1 MKLNI
6 DLQFFADEEKTEVPT
21 PKKRKDTRE
30 EGQILQSRE
39 VTAAFMLLSSFIGLK
54 FFGEYIISYLLK
66 FMTSTYKA
74 IENIDGLFYENN
86 LMIQFTKI
94 VAVFLGLIAPM
105 LAVAFISAL
114 VFSYLQVGFLFT
126 TKPLKPKLSRLNP
139 IEGFK
144 RLFSKKAL
152 VELVKSIL
160 KILLIGY
167 VFYSFMESNIVEMI
181 SLSRLEASIIFK
193 KIASL
198 SYSLSMKIAGVLIAL
213 GFMDYLF
220 QWRQHEEELKMT
232 KHEIKEEHKQTDG
245 DPQIKSKIREKQ
257 RRMAMSRMMQDV
269 PEADVIITNPTH
281 IAIAIKYDMDSYQ
294 APYVLA
300 KGVNLV
306 AENIKKVGGENSIPI
321 IENKP
326 LARALNES
334 VEIGDIIPE
343 ELYEAVAEVLAYVY
357 NLKDDF

>member
-1 MKLNI
+1 MKLNMN
-6 DLQFFADEEKTEVPT
+6 LQFFADEEKTEVPT

-30 EGQILQSRE
+30 EGQILQSKE
-39 VTAAFMLLSSFIGLK
+39 VTAAFMLLSAFVGLK
-54 FFGEYIISYLLK
+54 FFGKYIVSYLLK
-66 FMTSTYKA
+66 FMTSTYKT
-74 IENIDGLFYENN
+74 IENVDKLFYENN
-86 LMIQFTKI
+86 LMIEFTRI
-94 VAVFLGLIAPM
+94 VAIFLGLIAPM

-152 VELVKSIL
+152 AELVKSML

-167 VFYSFMESNIVEMI
+167 VFYSFMESNVIEMI
-181 SLSRLEASIIFK
+181 RLSRLEPENILKNST
-193 KIASL
+193 SL
-198 SYSLSMKIAGVLIAL
+198 AYSLSMKIARVLIAL
-213 GFMDYLF
+213 GFMDYIF

-245 DPQIKSKIREKQ
+245 DPQIKSKIRERQ

-269 PEADVIITNPTH
+269 PDADVIITNPTH
-281 IAIAIKYDMDSYQ
+281 IAIAIKYDAESYQ
-294 APYVLA
+294 APYILA
-300 KGVNLV
+300 KGVNMV

-326 LARALNES
+326 LARALNKS
-334 VEIGDIIPE
+334 AEIGDIIPE

-357 NLKDDF
+357 NLKDNF

>member
-1 MKLNI
+1 MKLNM
-6 DLQFFADEEKTEVPT
+6 DLQFFADEEKTEAPT

-30 EGQILQSRE
+30 EGQILQSKE
-39 VTAAFMLLSSFIGLK
+39 VTAAFMLVLAFLGLK
-54 FFGEYIISYLLK
+54 VFGEYIVIYLLE
-66 FMTSTYKA
+66 FMTNTYKA
-74 IENIDGLFYENN
+74 IDNVDKLFYENN
-86 LMIQFTKI
+86 LMVEFTQI
-94 VAVFLGLIAPM
+94 VAIFLGLTIPI
-105 LAVAFISAL
+105 LAVAFLSAL
-114 VFSYLQVGFLFT
+114 VLSYLQVGFLFT

-167 VFYSFMESNIVEMI
+167 IFYSFMESNIVEMI
-181 SLSRLEASIIFK
+181 SLSRLEPSIIFK
-193 KIASL
+193 KISSL
-198 SYSLSMKIAGVLIAL
+198 AYSLSMKIAGVLIAL